1 MAAALTLTACTSH
14 GVTEGQDPAE
24 VEGLDRVPN
33 ASSEHLPAAD
43 TSDVRLPTQF
53 DQLVTVEPTWDLP
66 VQRGGDV
73 FLSAEETDR
82 ALVYRAVDSTGTVLW
97 TAQRPLA
104 CAGFVVTQDSE
115 GRNLAVLTDAETSD
129 SSLSITTASAYDLG
143 SGEQVWG
150 PVEVP
155 GPHTGPG
162 LVFAAPPEGFMGESG
177 ESVALD
183 PTTGEPLGD
192 DGRVIGE
199 FDGTVLRVEGDDVTA
214 ETGSD
219 DAWSTPLSEIGGG
232 ASSLEAHAA
241 ASAADGLALLDTGD
255 GTGPLLDLDSGE
267 VLGET
272 VHDAAHDAGAGITAF
287 LDADGLTVRDAH
299 GEQQLAM
306 SVREG
311 TTLEAVVGAL
321 VYLRDGSSVRVHNGV
336 TGRVA
341 QAYAQDGEGPVAVPD
356 LVTEKGAGTLTV
368 GGRTVLATERADE
381 QKG

>member
-104 CAGFVVTQDSE
+104 CAGFVVTQDWK
-115 GRNLAVLTDAETSD
+115 GRDLAVLTDAETSD

-199 FDGTVLRVEGDDVTA
+199 FDGT
-214 ETGSD
+214 
-219 DAWSTPLSEIGGG
+219 
-232 ASSLEAHAA
+232 
-241 ASAADGLALLDTGD
+241 
-255 GTGPLLDLDSGE
+255 GPLLDLESGE

-356 LVTEKGAGTLTV
+356 LVTEKGAGTLTA